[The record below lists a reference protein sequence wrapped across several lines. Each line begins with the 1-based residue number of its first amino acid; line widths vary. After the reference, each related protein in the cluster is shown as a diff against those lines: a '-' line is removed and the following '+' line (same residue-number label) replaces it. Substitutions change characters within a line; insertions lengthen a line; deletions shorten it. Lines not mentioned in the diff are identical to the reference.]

1 MDAYQ
6 SRIASGDYDLRAG
19 FAAWTLFSGIH
30 AAFLL
35 AIGFLPAGLLQLS
48 ETYFGPSAALETTA
62 TLLIFG
68 AMALYVFRILIPL
81 CFDVVWRMD
90 ILSNKM
96 AYVRPNDIYRLFA
109 LWLSPAGKD
118 LPLLRRWFRDA

>member
-1 MDAYQ
+1 MAAHQ

-19 FAAWTLFSGIH
+19 FAAWTLLSGIH
-30 AAFLL
+30 AACLF
-35 AIGFLPAGLLQLS
+35 AIGFLPVGLLQLS
-48 ETYFGPSAALETTA
+48 ETYFGPSAVLETVA

-68 AMALYVFRILIPL
+68 AMALYVFRILIPV

-96 AYVRPNDIYRLFA
+96 GFVRPSDVLRLFA
-109 LWLSPAGKD
+109 LWLGFDKGPVAASKIA
-118 LPLLRRWFRDA
+118 RDA

>member
-1 MDAYQ
+1 MAAYQ
-6 SRIASGDYDLRAG
+6 SRIVSGDYDLRAG

-30 AAFLL
+30 AACLF
-35 AIGFLPAGLLQLS
+35 AIGFLPIGLLQLS
-48 ETYFGPSAALETTA
+48 ETYFGPSEVLETTV

-68 AMALYVFRILIPL
+68 SMALYVFRILIPV

-90 ILSNKM
+90 MLSNKM
-96 AYVRPNDIYRLFA
+96 AYARPNDIYRLFA
-109 LWLSPAGKD
+109 LWLSPTGKD